1 MSPTVLHVND
11 AASTAKRLIGEA
23 ARRGRAWDFLPIA
36 APAQDWSGIAGK
48 ARKAVIGASW
58 VARLAVAARRHDI
71 VHVHSATTVA
81 HSRLGAPRYVLHCHG
96 TDVRTTQ
103 YHPARTAA
111 IRGAL
116 TEAEAVFFSTP
127 DLAEHVIP
135 HRPDAV
141 YLPVPIDA
149 AEIPPWTPADGRPRV
164 VFASRWGPE
173 KGGQAQLD
181 LAADLVAAVGDK
193 ADVIGLD
200 WGGQAGE
207 AAERGVTLV
216 PKSDYAGYL
225 RLLSTATAVIGQS
238 AGILASSELEAM
250 ASGAPL
256 VVPTPL
262 PLYAE
267 SPPPVLGG
275 DREAAVADVRRV
287 LDDPAAHD
295 PDAGQRWVEA
305 GHGVAGAYEVVAK
318 VYAGVLADRR

>member
-1 MSPTVLHVND
+1 VSPSVLHVND
-11 AASTAKRLIGEA
+11 AASTARRLIGEA
-23 ARRGRAWDFLPIA
+23 ARRGRTWDSLPIA
-36 APAQDWSGIAGK
+36 APAQDWSGIGGK
-48 ARKAVIGASW
+48 LRKAAIGASW
-58 VARLAVAARRHDI
+58 VARLAVAARRHDL

-103 YHPARTAA
+103 YQPGRAAA

-149 AEIPPWTPADGRPRV
+149 AEIPPWAPADGRPKV

-181 LAADLVAAVGDK
+181 LAADLLAAVGGT
-193 ADVIGLD
+193 AEVVGLD
-200 WGGQAGE
+200 WGSQARD

-225 RLLSTATAVIGQS
+225 RFLSTATVVIGQS

-250 ASGAPL
+250 AAGAPL
-256 VVPTPL
+256 VVPVAL
-262 PLYAE
+262 PLYAAT
-267 SPPPVLGG
+267 PPPVLGG
-275 DREAAVADVRRV
+275 DREAAVAGVRRV

-295 PDAGQRWVEA
+295 PEVGRRWVEA

-318 VYAGVLADRR
+318 VYEGVLAERR